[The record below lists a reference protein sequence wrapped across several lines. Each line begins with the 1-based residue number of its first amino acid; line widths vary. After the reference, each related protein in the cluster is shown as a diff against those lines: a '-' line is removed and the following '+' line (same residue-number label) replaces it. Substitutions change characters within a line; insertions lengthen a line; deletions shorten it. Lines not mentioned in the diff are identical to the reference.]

1 MFLSVI
7 VLILLNR
14 FNVRN
19 FIPYL
24 IIGIFLWEFTH
35 ASGIHATISGVILA
49 LTIPHKN
56 NKKIGLKDSLLL
68 KLEHSISPYV
78 AFGIMPIFAFANA
91 GVSLEGL
98 SFNSLLKVFL

>member
-1 MFLSVI
+1 MFLSVVI
-7 VLILLNR
+7 LILLNR
-14 FNVRN
+14 FNVKN
-19 FIPYL
+19 FTPYL

-56 NKKIGLKDSLLL
+56 NNKKIGLKDSLLL

-78 AFGIMPIFAFANA
+78 AFGIMPIFAFAN
-91 GVSLEGL
+91 GVSLRVK
-98 SFNSLLKVFL
+98 F